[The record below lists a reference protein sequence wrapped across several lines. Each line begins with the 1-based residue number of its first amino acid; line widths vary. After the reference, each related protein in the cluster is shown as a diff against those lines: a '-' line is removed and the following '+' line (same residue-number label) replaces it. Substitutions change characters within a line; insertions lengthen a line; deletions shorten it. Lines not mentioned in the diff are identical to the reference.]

1 MNRDGF
7 TLVELIAVILICV
20 ALIALATMSFKGSSD
35 KSTIE
40 SQFRTMYADLM
51 GVRSQALYRKKPRS
65 VTFTTTGYSVYSS
78 NNVGVTP
85 LKQTA
90 LKVAVT
96 TVPSNLQINFDQMGF
111 ATFNNST
118 TSTAYVCAQTMA
130 AKAVYNSIILAQTR
144 IQMGSLSGSG
154 CNSAKPQ

>member
-7 TLVELIAVILICV
+7 TTVELIAVIAICV
-20 ALIALATMSFKGSSD
+20 TLIAVATLSFKGSSD

-40 SQFRTMYADLM
+40 SQFRTMYADLT

-78 NNVGVTP
+78 NNVSVTP
-85 LKQTA
+85 LKRTT

-96 TVPSNLQINFDQMGF
+96 TVPSNLRIDFDQMGF
-111 ATFNNST
+111 ATFSNTS
-118 TSTAYVCAQTMA
+118 STAYVCAQTMA